1 MRPQAQHRSVKRR
14 VKMYELVFE
23 CPQCAAWGAERW
35 METSRSATKG
45 SKCKK
50 CKRPA
55 TPINVEE
62 L

>member
-1 MRPQAQHRSVKRR
+1 MRPQQQHRSVRKQA
-14 VKMYELVFE
+14 KKFELVFE

-35 METSRSATKG
+35 METSKSATSG

-55 TPINVEE
+55 TLISVEE